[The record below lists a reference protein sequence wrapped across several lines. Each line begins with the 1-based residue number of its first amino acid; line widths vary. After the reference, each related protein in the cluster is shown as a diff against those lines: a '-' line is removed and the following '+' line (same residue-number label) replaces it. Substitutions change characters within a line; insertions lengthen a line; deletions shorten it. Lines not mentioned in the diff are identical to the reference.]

1 MAHEHAQTNRR
12 PAQKDNVI
20 LKQDSTIIK
29 GSIAKQ
35 TYVVSQILTLWPNI
49 LLYFLIYLYSIT
61 IGT

>member
-35 TYVVSQILTLWPNI
+35 TYVVSQILTL
-49 LLYFLIYLYSIT
+49 
-61 IGT
+61 